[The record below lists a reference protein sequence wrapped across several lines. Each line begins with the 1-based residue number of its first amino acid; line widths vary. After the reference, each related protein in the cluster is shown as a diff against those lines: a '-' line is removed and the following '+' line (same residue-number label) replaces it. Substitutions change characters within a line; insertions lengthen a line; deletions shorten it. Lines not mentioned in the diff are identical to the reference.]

1 MKVEEIKKWIK
12 NAKPN
17 ESVIYF
23 TGHMVED
30 REWDLGRKKEINEMA
45 SAFMLA
51 AQQGE
56 IDLFQNKIKE
66 GDPSNKPIY
75 EYIARKL

>member
-1 MKVEEIKKWIK
+1 MNKQVIQKWIK

-30 REWDLGRKKEINEMA
+30 REWDFILKIQEDQVALEKQAIKAVRDVGVAYGKNQQPTNINWI
-45 SAFMLA
+45 SIFRL
-51 AQQGE
+51 
-56 IDLFQNKIKE
+56 
-66 GDPSNKPIY
+66 
-75 EYIARKL
+75 